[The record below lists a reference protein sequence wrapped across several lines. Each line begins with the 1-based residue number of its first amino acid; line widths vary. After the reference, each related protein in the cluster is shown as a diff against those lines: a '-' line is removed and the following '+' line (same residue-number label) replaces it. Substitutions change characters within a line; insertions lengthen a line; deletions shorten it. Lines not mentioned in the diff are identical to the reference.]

1 MTIHPNR
8 TESYRFSVTN
18 DNTGRAHIAQLK
30 NEIRIFNLEQK
41 IKALK
46 DSSYIRQ
53 VSKIDIF
60 GRLGKNNAN
69 AQKYRDA
76 RRGRVSSRAWFGA
89 HAYQRIDLAD
99 ASTLDVYVRTH
110 NYQNAMSPYE
120 I

>member
-76 RRGRVSSRAWFGA
+76 AKTQRNTWGFGA
-89 HAYQRIDLAD
+89 SAYQRIDLAD